1 MYNWRVW
8 IRLLATNESILG
20 GVKMFELSITRI
32 KYPKNDTITY
42 VYNSLD
48 SLLMELKQMVLNK
61 KISNNDIL
69 RIKESD

>member
-1 MYNWRVW
+1 
-8 IRLLATNESILG
+8 
-20 GVKMFELSITRI
+20 MFELSITRI